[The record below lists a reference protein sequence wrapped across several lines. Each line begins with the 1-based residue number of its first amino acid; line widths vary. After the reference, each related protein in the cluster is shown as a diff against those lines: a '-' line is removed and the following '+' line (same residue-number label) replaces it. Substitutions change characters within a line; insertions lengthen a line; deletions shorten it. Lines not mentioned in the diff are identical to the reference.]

1 MLTRNKFSFHLDF
14 FFNWKE
20 KEMSRQWCQKYIFL
34 FIQIVQEMSWNFK
47 KCCSFFTFFICKR
60 RKLVV
65 KIKTS
70 LFFSVKTSNFLAG
83 FYQPPTII
91 SIRGSI
97 TIFRWGTHLY
107 MSFFL
112 SVCLS
117 ICCAPYLRNHTSS
130 DHNFWYTYINDDIS
144 RCLFL
149 IFLKIW
155 FFGLLGR

>member
-1 MLTRNKFSFHLDF
+1 
-14 FFNWKE
+14 
-20 KEMSRQWCQKYIFL
+20 MSRQWCQKYIFL

-130 DHNFWYTYINDDIS
+130 DHNFWYTYIKWWYFQVPFSHFFKN
-144 RCLFL
+144 L
-149 IFLKIW
+149 IFWAVREVKGQKITQNEK
-155 FFGLLGR
+155 